1 MSQTSLAFPPSARPA
16 LLPPFATRIA
26 AWQARHGR
34 HHLPWQS
41 DDPYRVWLS
50 EIMLQ
55 QTQVAT
61 VLNYYPRFLARFPD
75 VAALAAASADD
86 VLACWSGL
94 GYYSRA
100 RNLHQAAQQVM
111 DTFGGNFPADRAAL
125 ETLRGVGRSTAAAIA
140 VFAYGHKEAIL
151 DGNVKRI
158 LARHA
163 GIYGAPDRPA
173 TQQALWAAAEARL
186 PDDAATL
193 RRYTQGLMD
202 LGSAI
207 CTRSRPQC
215 GACPVAAD
223 CYALAHDATA
233 TLPEKS
239 RPKTKPEKTTV
250 MLLAHCGDSVH
261 LYRRP
266 DSGIWRSLWS
276 LPEYDDADAALH
288 AARRLGSITAQRLL
302 PVITH
307 IFTHYTLHITPLA
320 VQIGHPANPADWL
333 PREVALDKG
342 LPAPVRRL
350 LTTIG

>member
-1 MSQTSLAFPPSARPA
+1 MTQPTLPFLPDTG
-16 LLPPFATRIA
+16 LLPSFATRIA
-26 AWQARHGR
+26 AWQTDHGR
-34 HHLPWQS
+34 HHLPWQC

-61 VLNYYPRFLARFPD
+61 VLDYYPRFLARFPD

-86 VLACWSGL
+86 VLTCWSGL

-111 DTFGGNFPADRAAL
+111 DTFGGRFPTDRAAL

-173 TQQALWAAAEARL
+173 TQQTLWAAAEARL

-202 LGSAI
+202 LGSTI

-233 TLPEKS
+233 VLPEKR

-276 LPEYDDADAALH
+276 LPEYDDTDAALH
-288 AARRLGSITAQRLL
+288 AARRLGSIITQRLL

-307 IFTHYTLHITPLA
+307 TFTHYILHITPLA

-333 PREVALDKG
+333 SQEAALDKG

-350 LTTIG
+350 ILSHI